1 MSDKYEDNRKW
12 LQRLL
17 PTMTS
22 LHYDTDTF
30 NKPQFSLKQ
39 DLTDKTIFLNS
50 FKMLGKCALVTFAS
64 AGFGFFMG
72 LIMSS
77 FEFNRQMHI
86 DTDRS
91 TRSQLKQQFF
101 GYGRFLKR
109 QSLGF
114 MKFGFY
120 ISLIEIPLELAF
132 GKITTPAIILS
143 GGLAAVLLQPR
154 DLKFNWRGPNP
165 HLGPIFMR
173 FLSSGMFIGLIGM
186 YMNKGN
192 DTV

>member
-1 MSDKYEDNRKW
+1 MSNNEEYVRARKS
-12 LQRLL
+12 LSKMLS
-17 PTMTS
+17 TYTS
-22 LHYDTDTF
+22 IHIDRDTF
-30 NKPQFSLKQ
+30 FARQFEPQREFTDKMIHLSSLK
-39 DLTDKTIFLNS
+39 
-50 FKMLGKCALVTFAS
+50 MVGKCALITIAS
-64 AGFGFFMG
+64 GGFGFLMG

-77 FEFNRQMHI
+77 FEFNRQMQI

-120 ISLIEIPLELAF
+120 ISLIEIPLEIAL
-132 GKITTPAIILS
+132 GKITTPAVFFS
-143 GGLAAVLLQPR
+143 GGLAAVLLNPGKTWGPR
-154 DLKFNWRGPNP
+154 FGR
-165 HLGPIFMR
+165 FM
-173 FLSSGMFIGLIGM
+173 SSGCFIGLLGM

-192 DTV
+192 DKA